1 MTTYKSLFSILSFK
15 NQIYVCF
22 KKFPLVWR
30 KKYFLLPEQRS
41 LWNLVEP
48 YLKENSTW
56 NFQLKKR
63 TLLQIYLPF
72 KPLHLPDFSCTEIK
86 LIARLYPQNGFVSE
100 YTLPHKV
107 WSPILEPTL
116 AAHLRKKKGISLWKW
131 NCTNI
136 RLKIFEGLL
145 LLAYNEVN
153 EPNTPAS

>member
-30 KKYFLLPEQRS
+30 KKYVLLPEQRS

-116 AAHLRKKKGISLWKW
+116 AAHLRKKKESHYENEIVQIS
-131 NCTNI
+131 
-136 RLKIFEGLL
+136 
-145 LLAYNEVN
+145 V
-153 EPNTPAS
+153 